1 MGEKNDIKSINED
14 IARRFSS
21 IADKLKQASNIVD
34 LLEMLLDEVENKFH
48 VPFVWF
54 SFIEDE
60 KNAPIIRNIAS
71 SDKLKIRLNL
81 ISRTSLEKLVLG
93 EPKPVLINKT
103 LKPYYKLFP
112 ERKKYFVKSMAIV
125 PLQIKNEIIGSWNN
139 GDVSAE
145 RYSPDMDT
153 YFLQKC
159 ARLISMRLAEFTAS
173 SG

>member
-1 MGEKNDIKSINED
+1 MGEKDDIKRINED

-34 LLEMLLDEVENKFH
+34 LLETLLDEVENKFQ

-60 KNAPIIRNIAS
+60 KNASIIRKIAS

-81 ISRTSLEKLVLG
+81 ISRTSFEKLVLG

-125 PLQIKNEIIGSWNN
+125 PLQIKNEIIRSWNN
-139 GDVSAE
+139 CDVSAE

-159 ARLISMRLAEFTAS
+159 AQLISVRLAEFTAS
-173 SG
+173 GG